1 MANYEPPSPLVFTIG
16 TGYSPPDPFTI
27 IVVGDDGSLTANG
40 SISSPHDV
48 VVGSGNAAVV
58 CYGVVVSPLEVVEGV
73 VQKVDGFVSPS
84 LCIVEGA
91 ATSTFALVNVVPLTG
106 SVQGVA
112 EVSLGDSS
120 VSVIPRREHVKA
132 VGSSL
137 ANVASISPPASVV
150 AAVGANSIVCW
161 GVVKPKRSVLTSS
174 GVGNV
179 RALVAVAPG
188 VDEIS
193 ATGSSAVIANVKI
206 FQRQSIS
213 SAAVVQEISGIGVG
227 RIHPRTHFVSGR
239 SETALSCVGTILHRV
254 AIISGTATAGIL
266 CAGNIYPSACVVAGR
281 STRTALLAGYNRDI
295 ATVPTSSA
303 PSLSALA
310 FARVAVEPPTTT
322 IIIETDILE
331 FERI

>member
-1 MANYEPPSPLVFTIG
+1 MAIYEPPSPLVFTID

-27 IVVGDDGSLTANG
+27 IVVGDDGARTANG
-40 SISSPHDV
+40 SISPPHDV

-58 CYGVVVSPLEVVEGV
+58 CYGVVAPPLDAVEGV
-73 VQKVDGFVSPS
+73 VQRVDGFISPS
-84 LCIVEGA
+84 LCIVDGA
-91 ATSTFALVNVVPLTG
+91 ATSTFALVNVAPQLD

-120 VSVIPRREHVKA
+120 VTIIPRREHVKA
-132 VGSSL
+132 IGSSL
-137 ANVASISPPASVV
+137 ANVAVVSHPASVV

-179 RALVAVAPG
+179 RALVAVAPC

-193 ATGSSAVIANVKI
+193 ATGSSSVIANGQT

-213 SAAVVQEISGIGVG
+213 SAAVVHEFSGVGVG
-227 RIHPRTHFVSGR
+227 RLQPATHAISGR
-239 SETALSCVGTILHRV
+239 GESSLSCVGTILHRV
-254 AIISGTATAGIL
+254 AIISGAATAGIL
-266 CAGNIYPSACVVAGR
+266 CAGNISPSACVVAGR
-281 STRTALLAGYNRDI
+281 SARAALLAGYNRDI

-310 FARVAVEPPTTT
+310 FTREAATTPVASTT
-322 IIIETDILE
+322 IETDILE
-331 FERI
+331 FERT

>member
-1 MANYEPPSPLVFTIG
+1 MANYQPPSPLVFTIG

-84 LCIVEGA
+84 LCIVDGA
-91 ATSTFALVNVVPLTG
+91 ATSTFALVNVVPPLD

-112 EVSLGDSS
+112 EVSLVDSS
-120 VSVIPRREHVKA
+120 VTIIPRREHVKA
-132 VGSSL
+132 IGSSL
-137 ANVASISPPASVV
+137 ANVASISPPATEV
-150 AAVGANSIVCW
+150 AAAGTNNIVCW
-161 GVVKPKRSVLTSS
+161 GFVNPRRSVLTSS

-179 RALVAVAPG
+179 RALIAAAPD

-193 ATGSSAVIANVKI
+193 STGSSSVIANGQT

-213 SAAVVQEISGIGVG
+213 SVAVVHEFSGVGVG
-227 RIHPRTHFVSGR
+227 RLQSATHVVSGR
-239 SETALSCVGTILHRV
+239 GESSLSCVGIILHRV
-254 AIISGTATAGIL
+254 AIISGASTAGIL
-266 CAGNIYPSACVVAGR
+266 CAGNISPSACVVAGR
-281 STRTALLAGYNRDI
+281 STRAALLAGYNRDI

-310 FARVAVEPPTTT
+310 FARGVAEPPTTAT
-322 IIIETDILE
+322 TIETDILE
-331 FERI
+331 FERA